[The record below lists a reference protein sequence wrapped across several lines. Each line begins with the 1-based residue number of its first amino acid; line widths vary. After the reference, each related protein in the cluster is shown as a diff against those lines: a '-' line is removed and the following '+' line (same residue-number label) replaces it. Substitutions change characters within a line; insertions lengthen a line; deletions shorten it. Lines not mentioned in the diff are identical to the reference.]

1 MNQNNPTDDFENCD
15 DEVFLKYKQER
26 MKELLGGVEEIFIEE
41 DLINK
46 SQHETMIVHFYKDDF
61 KACEIMN
68 RELSKVC
75 KELENIKFY
84 KVKAEIA
91 PVVTNKLQITVLPFL
106 GFFKEGFFVDQV
118 VGFEGMGD
126 ERFSYEKM
134 KKRIQ
139 ESNIYRPV
147 SYIK

>member
-1 MNQNNPTDDFENCD
+1 MNQNNPTDDFEDCD

-26 MKELLGGVEEIFIEE
+26 IKELLGGVEEIFIEE

-68 RELSKVC
+68 RELSKIC

-84 KVKAEIA
+84 KIKSRNC
-91 PVVTNKLQITVLPFL
+91 PGSHKQITNNGIAIF
-106 GFFKEGFFVDQV
+106 
-118 VGFEGMGD
+118 
-126 ERFSYEKM
+126 
-134 KKRIQ
+134 RIF
-139 ESNIYRPV
+139 
-147 SYIK
+147 